1 MLREEGAVEI
11 RTERSAVGRRGNPKI
26 IILFSVQQEA
36 IRGLGCGVIHLVYVL
51 KDHCICGTE
60 KRLEGSNL
68 VSVVVQGG
76 IEFTFVLQR
85 LQLTLVLSLG

>member
-1 MLREEGAVEI
+1 M
-11 RTERSAVGRRGNPKI
+11 GRRETLTF
-26 IILFSVQQEA
+26 LFYFQYSRTPLGV
-36 IRGLGCGVIHLVYVL
+36 LGCGVIHLVYVL

-68 VSVVVQGG
+68 VSLVVQGS